1 MAALQTPW
9 YDKAVEALKL
19 NGKGERTQEA
29 YARHVRKLIE
39 FHHGKD
45 PDLITEDEQSSAMKK
60 LSMFSATLLPSTIM
74 PIFRPFIPVACVC
87 RRASF
92 SRYRISTANANS
104 STSTAARAPKIAMC
118 RCLTPPVTC
127 YGITGKPTAIPG

>member
-39 FHHGKD
+39 FVSGKEPDQITD
-45 PDLITEDEQSSAMKK
+45 PQPCPCRQFNWLAGRLNPYRLDAI
-60 LSMFSATLLPSTIM
+60 LSNLRVLGF
-74 PIFRPFIPVACVC
+74 
-87 RRASF
+87 
-92 SRYRISTANANS
+92 
-104 STSTAARAPKIAMC
+104 
-118 RCLTPPVTC
+118 
-127 YGITGKPTAIPG
+127 